1 MKIERILIFVAI
13 FSILFNL
20 AKNILVILH
29 LIQPDSTYTILLSV
43 ASIFLLSFVYKQ
55 KYWIIACVFMAINEL
70 VKFFVRD
77 FFTKY
82 TSIVLNESQII
93 PVLAIVA
100 AMLVLGLSL
109 IYILKFYR
117 VKNYEQYYL
126 FKKRK

>member
-1 MKIERILIFVAI
+1 MKIERILIFAAI

-93 PVLAIVA
+93 PVLAMVA

>member
-1 MKIERILIFVAI
+1 MKIERILIFAAI

-70 VKFFVRD
+70 VKFSVRD

-93 PVLAIVA
+93 PVLAMVA